1 METETARR
9 LPKRDFIS
17 LPEVARAKGVS
28 RVAVLYAIRT
38 GKLRAYRTPGRRD
51 WLIYVPDAR
60 AYLAGE
66 GREAAT
72 C

>member
-1 METETARR
+1 MQTTTARR
-9 LPKRDFIS
+9 VPKRDFIS
-17 LPEVARAKGVS
+17 LPEVAQAKGVS
-28 RVAVLYAIRT
+28 RVAVLYAIRN

-60 AYLAGE
+60 EYLE
-66 GREAAT
+66 VKKRDAA